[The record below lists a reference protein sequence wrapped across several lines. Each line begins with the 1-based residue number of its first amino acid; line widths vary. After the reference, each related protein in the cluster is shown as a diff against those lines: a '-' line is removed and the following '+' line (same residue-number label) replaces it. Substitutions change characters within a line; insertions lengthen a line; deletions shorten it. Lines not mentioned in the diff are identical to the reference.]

1 MKLIIAF
8 RRELVCDISHLDI
21 LPNGVYFE
29 TKMSELNQ
37 ISAEY
42 DTITITSLFP
52 TELAVLNIDTA
63 VMDTPR
69 IVNSAIRVQLVS
81 QIK

>member
-1 MKLIIAF
+1 MTNIEGKQSSTQPETGAGYYQVKFLATTGSLI
-8 RRELVCDISHLDI
+8 S
-21 LPNGVYFE
+21 
-29 TKMSELNQ
+29 
-37 ISAEY
+37 
-42 DTITITSLFP
+42 

>member
-1 MKLIIAF
+1 MVVLIFI
-8 RRELVCDISHLDI
+8 VI
-21 LPNGVYFE
+21 LGLAWLARVTHDWINY
-29 TKMSELNQ
+29 
-37 ISAEY
+37 Y
-42 DTITITSLFP
+42 SLFP